1 LAAVSAF
8 SPSFI
13 EVFCT
18 RTIKVPRYIRNVF
31 PKTSISPWKIAALCA
46 VISGLMAPA
55 AFAQSISLPQALS
68 TAMDAN
74 PDIAAAR
81 QEIGIADGARKQAGL
96 IPNPTISYDVEDTRR
111 STSQTTVTLSQTL
124 ELGGKRGAR
133 VDVAT
138 YGQTAAQL
146 ELDRRVNAL
155 RAEVVQAFYAALRA
169 QTGLDLAKQ
178 SLELT
183 ERGLRIVDGRVRA
196 GKSSP
201 VEATRAQVQLAEAK
215 LQVRRAETEKA
226 TAYQQLAQIT
236 GSSVTVFDRLDSPTL
251 SPGLPPDAEE
261 LLSRLDQTAEMRQ
274 AVVQIDKSDASLGSE
289 KAQRIPDLTVS
300 VGSQYDRSVRERV
313 NTVGLSMP
321 LPLFD
326 RNQGNILSASRRAD
340 QARDQ
345 RNAVELRL
353 RSETQ
358 TAVNQW
364 ATAMQEVESYDK
376 TILPSAQQAVETA
389 TRGFEMGKFG
399 FIEVLDAQ
407 RTLIVARGQY
417 LDSLATATNARA
429 QVERVYG
436 DVGSTAGVR

>member
-1 LAAVSAF
+1 
-8 SPSFI
+8 
-13 EVFCT
+13 
-18 RTIKVPRYIRNVF
+18 
-31 PKTSISPWKIAALCA
+31 
-46 VISGLMAPA
+46 
-55 AFAQSISLPQALS
+55 
-68 TAMDAN
+68 MDAN
-74 PDIAAAR
+74 PDLAAAR

-96 IPNPTISYDVEDTRR
+96 IPNPEISYDVEDTRR
-111 STSQTTVTLSQTL
+111 SNSQTTVTLSQTL

-133 VDVAT
+133 VEVAT
-138 YGQTAAQL
+138 YGQTVAQL
-146 ELDRRVNAL
+146 ELDRRVNGL
-155 RAEVVQAFYAALRA
+155 RADVVQAFYAALRA

-183 ERGLRIVDGRVRA
+183 ERGLRVVDGRVRA

-201 VEATRAQVQLAEAK
+201 VESTRAQVQLAEAK

-226 TAYQQLAQIT
+226 NAYQQLSQIT

-251 SPGLPPDAEE
+251 SPGVPPQTEE
-261 LLSRLDQTAEMRQ
+261 LLSKLDQTAEMRQ
-274 AVVQIDKSDASLGSE
+274 AVVQIDKSDASLGAE
-289 KAQRIPDLTVS
+289 RAQRIPNLTVS
-300 VGSQYDRSVRERV
+300 VGSQYDRSVRERI
-313 NTVGLSMP
+313 NLVGLSMP

-358 TAVNQW
+358 TALNQW
-364 ATAMQEVESYDK
+364 TTAMQEVESYDK

-407 RTLIVARGQY
+407 RTLILARGQY
-417 LDSLATATNARA
+417 LDSLAAATNARA

-436 DVGSTAGVR
+436 DVGTSAGVR